1 MRRRVHARTNKQTH
15 THTHTHTQG
24 NVLTPKDINTKENK
38 GKVIPLE
45 ARCGPEGG

>member
-1 MRRRVHARTNKQTH
+1 MYNTVQGTSKIYIHNKLQYTCIRW
-15 THTHTHTQG
+15 TIMYK
-24 NVLTPKDINTKENK
+24 VKDK